1 MVPMT
6 WFTNFLPSTI
16 HEYAGEGI
24 DFYEMLFT
32 ATAMVAA
39 NATIIFKVHPALFEL
54 SVLEGIEGFLHE
66 LGREHGIQRIRIEL
80 GRLEEC
86 IGAADVLVCPAIT
99 SVEVDAFERNRPSIV
114 CFMPFVQRN
123 MFRSSELP
131 TANEM
136 ARREIV
142 RHALNFDQLIAFLRE
157 SLEEGA
163 GERWLERA
171 RLFREEI
178 GTAMRSTEE
187 KCRSISEWIA
197 NEAPPAKIQ
206 VPDASRYC
214 PSLETPQ
221 AKTLPANRM
230 DSTILAELDSLPK
243 YYRHIRQEILEA
255 IPRGCGKLLD
265 VGCAAGVLGNAVR
278 TRDPDCRVTGLEMM
292 PDAASIASRLLDRF
306 WITDIESFKP
316 PFQEGEFDCIVFAD
330 ILEHTRDPWSIVRT
344 YRRFL
349 RPGGTMVVSI
359 PNIRYLAVGEE
370 IIGQGRWQYAD
381 EGILD
386 RTHLRFFTL
395 GEFKALLE
403 GEGMETTSIRPL
415 MGDPRILHSRGP
427 DGIVRWGRIAIS
439 SVTDPELVELGAFQ
453 FLFTSTP
460 RIPVAVPETDLFS
473 KADALFAEGRHEE
486 ALALVANLPPKPE
499 SLKRTGSILFALGR
513 YAEATVQFHLLSS
526 MAPDDM
532 DVHGALAALSLRRE
546 DMERAEIH
554 LSRILERDPT
564 HAEALFGMMRV
575 FATRGDRAEAARFG
589 RRFLESAPED
599 SRCADVRS
607 LVGSWTAATT
617 TDSVTHRGGPPE
629 VSIIIPVHGRLDL
642 TQQCLKSLE
651 DTIDHS
657 ATEIIVVD
665 DASPD
670 GTDSWLR
677 EQVSAGRLKAI
688 FLPGNMGFSKACN
701 AGARLAAGR
710 DLVFLNNDTIARAG
724 WLDALRDDMRAH
736 PECGLAGSR
745 LLYSDGRIQH
755 AGIAFGE
762 NRVPDHP
769 FRFAPADAPE
779 VTTSG
784 EVPAVTGACIL
795 VPADF
800 FASIGGFDE
809 AYPLYVEDVDLC
821 MKVWEAGRS
830 VRYVA
835 QSVLV
840 HLEGSSSTDLSA
852 RAAKSRAGLERM
864 WSLWNDRWPEPVR
877 QHPWAPSWQKRKMP
891 SPAAPAA
898 FPSGTAIRWSGPM
911 FNFSGYGRLAREAVA
926 GLMDFGVP
934 VTADPLAHDPLWFKG
949 ISESDRARWTDL
961 LGRVALPGFLVCCDL
976 PRDARGTE
984 VYDPIEEANPG
995 CSRKVCWTMFETDR
1009 LPPGWADSLNKMD
1022 EVWVPSSFNRQTF
1035 AAAGVDA
1042 AKIHVVPGGIDPAP
1056 YANARPMALPGHK
1069 RGTTF
1074 LSVFQWIRRKG
1085 WDVLLRAWAEAFAP
1099 NADVRLVLRCHPFGK
1114 PASEMRR
1121 IFDDSLRG
1129 LGLTESGMA
1138 PIVLL
1143 DGFVPESELPSLY
1156 AASDVFVLPSRG
1168 EGWGLPYLEAMAAG
1182 KPCIATAWG
1191 ASMEFLNEDCAW
1203 LVPPREPVPVG
1214 DAACLENPY
1223 LSPDH
1228 RWADPSPVELAQ
1240 ILRHAFEHPEEGRAK
1255 GRQGRLHATSKW
1267 TPART
1272 AAAIAERLANPKQGD
1287 LDPNHNPPKTGILTR
1302 PTPEKVS
1309 IHLARVTE
1317 GIKQHRISNGIVA
1330 PSRPDATNR
1339 KLSVRWEG
1347 SQFVHHSLAHVNREF
1362 CLELSRRGHE
1372 LSLVPFEPDTFDPE
1386 SEPRLSPLAK
1396 LVGAPLSGPCDVHVR
1411 HQWPP
1416 DLSAPKEGR
1425 WLVIQPWEFG
1435 SPPADWMQAFT
1446 HRIDELW
1453 AYTRHVRDMYL
1464 EAGVPP
1470 EIVKV
1475 VPLGVDTEHFHPQ
1488 TSRRVLRTRKS
1499 FKFLFVGGTIAR
1511 KGFDILLN
1519 AWKEAFRPGDDVCLV
1534 IKDMGGKSFY
1544 QGQTGSD
1551 WVRELQASGRC
1562 AEIEFIEDELA
1573 PSEMPGLYTACDVL
1587 VHPYRGEGF
1596 GLPIAEAMAC
1606 GLPCIVTRGGAA
1618 DDFCGE
1624 TESWGV
1630 QAKRVPVP
1638 GGKVGPFETVSPP
1651 WWLEPS
1657 VPDLVEKLRIAKSD
1671 HEARR
1676 SKGDA
1681 ARRRIVE
1688 GFTWDKAAAIA
1699 EERLLDLASRPP
1711 RHSASGPRFVSA
1723 LDKLSL
1729 RITNP
1734 GGKLAPAA
1742 SPALPGTGVADGE
1755 VDLAELNRL
1764 LVRAEAAAA
1773 RGELGEA
1780 EHLTEDAVARFP
1792 HQNLAWLARAMV
1804 LRGLGKFRKAS
1815 EAIDRAIKERE
1826 TPEALL
1832 ESLQI
1837 HLLAGDAAPARKI
1850 EKALKERHAAWFKE
1864 TRELFRTRGQT
1875 WPPDLL
1881 KPARAANKPAPPTRK
1896 GKR

>member
-1 MVPMT
+1 MKRKILGIGFFLDRNRTLIETLAREHDFALPADQVTALGLQGRVRAWSPTPANFDLPQRQEKLVSLVGWMADWLSKAGIPMELRREQLEALCLDVEAAWSMVEGVRELARNGGVDLLIVNADYAPPRRAAALAAKECGIPVVSIEHGLFAMFPDPEAYRPSRRPFVPKLPDLLVVDNPLEELWHQRLESTWNEKGSAVRGLGMPSDHASRPIPREDARRALELEANSPVILIPMT
-6 WFTNFLPSTI
+6 WVNSHLPSLVYET
-16 HEYAGEGI
+16 AGEGL
-24 DFYEMLFT
+24 DFYTELFDAVVRVAPE
-32 ATAMVAA
+32 ATLL
-39 NATIIFKVHPALFEL
+39 FKVHPALAEL
-54 SVLEGIEGFLHE
+54 EIIEGIHALLREMARERGLAAPR
-66 LGREHGIQRIRIEL
+66 LQVGRGD
-80 GRLEEC
+80 EC
-86 IGAADVLVCPAIT
+86 LAAADLLVCPNTT
-99 SVEVDAFERNRPSIV
+99 SMIMEAFERDRPSIV
-114 CFMPFVQRN
+114 S
-123 MFRSSELP
+123 FRPSTCRTTFRPEALP
-131 TANEM
+131 TANEL
-136 ARREIV
+136 ARRSLAFHV
-142 RHALNFDQLIAFLRE
+142 RDGKELESALRE
-157 SLEEGA
+157 VLLPDFTRG
-163 GERWLERA
+163 WLERA
-171 RLFREEI
+171 QALRAEKGIDFRT
-178 GTAMRSTEE
+178 TAE
-187 KCRSISEWIA
+187 KCAAISRWVAE
-197 NEAPPAKIQ
+197 EAPAAEILVPATSRWC
-206 VPDASRYC
+206 PDRAHPEPTPCDNTVDHSPRVE
-214 PSLETPQ
+214 PSKHQDDLLK
-221 AKTLPANRM
+221 KT
-230 DSTILAELDSLPK
+230 DSLCA
-243 YYRHIRQEILEA
+243 E
-255 IPRGCGKLLD
+255 GKL
-265 VGCAAGVLGNAVR
+265 
-278 TRDPDCRVTGLEMM
+278 
-292 PDAASIASRLLDRF
+292 
-306 WITDIESFKP
+306 
-316 PFQEGEFDCIVFAD
+316 
-330 ILEHTRDPWSIVRT
+330 
-344 YRRFL
+344 
-349 RPGGTMVVSI
+349 
-359 PNIRYLAVGEE
+359 
-370 IIGQGRWQYAD
+370 
-381 EGILD
+381 
-386 RTHLRFFTL
+386 
-395 GEFKALLE
+395 
-403 GEGMETTSIRPL
+403 
-415 MGDPRILHSRGP
+415 
-427 DGIVRWGRIAIS
+427 
-439 SVTDPELVELGAFQ
+439 
-453 FLFTSTP
+453 
-460 RIPVAVPETDLFS
+460 
-473 KADALFAEGRHEE
+473 EE
-486 ALALVANLPPKPE
+486 ALAMVADQPAHPE
-499 SLKRTGSILFALGR
+499 FLKRTGSILFALGR
-513 YAEATVQFHLLSS
+513 HAEATVQFHLLAS
-526 MAPDDM
+526 MAPDDL
-532 DVHGALAALSLRRE
+532 DAHGSLAALSLLRG
-546 DMERAEIH
+546 DMERAETH
-554 LSRILERDPT
+554 LSRILERAPE
-564 HAEALFGMMRV
+564 HAESLFGMLRV
-575 FATRGDRAEAARFG
+575 RATQGDRPEAARFG
-589 RRFLESAPED
+589 RRFLEAAPED
-599 SRCADVRS
+599 PRCADVRS

-617 TDSVTHRGGPPE
+617 TDSVSHRGGHPE

-651 DTIDHS
+651 GTIDHS
-657 ATEIIVVD
+657 ATEIVVVD

-688 FLPGNMGFSKACN
+688 FLPGNGGFSKACN

-724 WLDALRDDMRAH
+724 WLEALRDDMRTH
-736 PECGLAGSR
+736 PECGLAGAR
-745 LLYSDGRIQH
+745 LLYPDGRIQH

-877 QHPWAPSWQKRKMP
+877 QHPWAPSWQRRKMP
-891 SPAAPAA
+891 SPAAPVA

-949 ISESDRARWTDL
+949 ISESHRARWTDL

-1009 LPPGWADSLNKMD
+1009 LPPGWAGSLNKMD

-1272 AAAIAERLANPKQGD
+1272 ARAIADRISAASIARSAAP
-1287 LDPNHNPPKTGILTR
+1287 LDPVGQ
-1302 PTPEKVS
+1302 
-1309 IHLARVTE
+1309 ARVSDALA
-1317 GIKQHRISNGIVA
+1317 KVA
-1330 PSRPDATNR
+1330 SGLRHAHHTSATSTSSAASPESSGPF
-1339 KLSVRWEG
+1339 LSIRWEG
-1347 SQFVHHSLAHVNREF
+1347 SQFVHHSLAHVNRQL
-1362 CLELSRRGHE
+1362 CLHLAKKGHD
-1372 LSLVPFEPDTFDPE
+1372 LSLIPFEPDQFGPGDDAD
-1386 SEPRLSPLAK
+1386 LSLLAQ
-1396 LVGAPLSGPCDVHVR
+1396 LHNAPLEGPCQVHVR

-1416 DLSAPKEGR
+1416 NLEGPSQGR
-1425 WLVIQPWEFG
+1425 WVVIQPWEFG
-1435 SPPADWMQAFT
+1435 SPPKEWIPVFSRQV
-1446 HRIDELW
+1446 DELW
-1453 AYTRHVRDMYL
+1453 AYTNHVRDMYL
-1464 EAGVPP
+1464 AAGVPADK
-1470 EIVKV
+1470 VFV
-1475 VPLGVDTEHFHPQ
+1475 VPLGVDCDKFRPD
-1488 TSRRVLRTRKS
+1488 LPPFALATRKT

-1511 KGFDILLN
+1511 KGFDVLLN
-1519 AWKEAFRPGDDVCLV
+1519 AWKQAFGPHDDVCLV
-1534 IKDMGGKSFY
+1534 VKDMGGGSFY
-1544 QGQTGSD
+1544 KGQTAKA
-1551 WVRELQASGRC
+1551 WIREMQDSRRY
-1562 AEIEFIEDELA
+1562 AEIEYLDGDLEPRQI
-1573 PSEMPGLYTACDVL
+1573 PSLYAGCDVL

-1624 TESWGV
+1624 AESWGV
-1630 QAKRVPVP
+1630 QAERVPVP
-1638 GGKVGPFETVSPP
+1638 GGKVGPFETVSEP

-1657 VPDLVEKLRIAKSD
+1657 VPHLVDRLREAFSDNAARQAKGKAARERIAN
-1671 HEARR
+1671 H
-1676 SKGDA
+1676 
-1681 ARRRIVE
+1681 
-1688 GFTWDKAAAIA
+1688 FTWEQAATIA
-1699 EERLLDLASRPP
+1699 EQRLMELVRKEPNASRPSP
-1711 RHSASGPRFVSA
+1711 GKLTISS
-1723 LDKLSL
+1723 LDKLARS
-1729 RITNP
+1729 ITMQPAMPKPSN
-1734 GGKLAPAA
+1734 APA
-1742 SPALPGTGVADGE
+1742 SKPPEPEDELEEMGRMLL
-1755 VDLAELNRL
+1755 LAE
-1764 LVRAEAAAA
+1764 ASAA
-1773 RGELGEA
+1773 RGGLAEA
-1780 EHLTEDAVARFP
+1780 DRITEDVVGKFP
-1792 HQNLAWLARAMV
+1792 RQNMAWLARAMV
-1804 LRGLGKFRKAS
+1804 LRGLGRFKKAAD
-1815 EAIDRAIKERE
+1815 AIAKALQVRE

-1832 ESLQI
+1832 EAMQI
-1837 HLLAGDAAPARKI
+1837 HLLADEAAPARKA
-1850 EKALKERHAAWFKE
+1850 EKALKERHAAWFKA
-1864 TRELFRTRGQT
+1864 TREEFRAAGKP
-1875 WPPDLL
+1875 WPPDFT
-1881 KPARAANKPAPPTRK
+1881 KPTKKAKSGPSARPVKK
-1896 GKR
+1896 